1 MKTKNHEELSCYLME
16 QVDYPVKNKLKR
28 ALILGSVEPDYNLI
42 TYLRGSIKVEK
53 FRGHNLGNAHRC
65 METLI
70 DKIETGIM
78 SEVKRWYL
86 LGKLIHYV
94 ADAFT
99 FPHNK
104 VFKGNLAEHCSYE
117 KELYTYMGNI
127 MQNKSVVW
135 AQPAPDESLIE
146 QIDKMHRSYLE
157 ERQGCAND
165 CCYILG
171 AVTLVFRYFSEEYA
185 VCWNERIA

>member
-28 ALILGSVEPDYNLI
+28 ALILGSIEPDYNLI

-53 FRGHNLGNAHRC
+53 LRGHNFDNAHHC
-65 METLI
+65 IETLI

-104 VFKGNLAEHCSYE
+104 VFKGNLAE
-117 KELYTYMGNI
+117 
-127 MQNKSVVW
+127 
-135 AQPAPDESLIE
+135 
-146 QIDKMHRSYLE
+146 
-157 ERQGCAND
+157 RQGCAND
-165 CCYILG
+165 CYYILN